1 MELSFSGRLGYHC
14 ELGAMQD
21 ADTWN
26 MVCHTPYFD
35 LTLFSFSPQVRRRKK
50 KKIKSHFFLLLLFST
65 IDGSKASS
73 FHFQTFQQSLTL
85 FKKRE
90 KKRGTEEKKGFCQL
104 KAFYLIGPSSLSH
117 SLFLASTSLGLIP
130 VRTWVDSPL
139 PHSPK
144 DGFIIGRKEKERER
158 PQQLANLF
166 HEFRPCVFGMKSS

>member
-35 LTLFSFSPQVRRRKK
+35 LTLFSFSPQGDRRKERLLPAQG
-50 KKIKSHFFLLLLFST
+50 ILSDWPVFPISFFLL
-65 IDGSKASS
+65 G
-73 FHFQTFQQSLTL
+73 
-85 FKKRE
+85 
-90 KKRGTEEKKGFCQL
+90 
-104 KAFYLIGPSSLSH
+104 
-117 SLFLASTSLGLIP
+117 STSLGLIP